1 VPEAEAMMAPYLL
14 RLLCL
19 CLAVFFVVHSLVGMV
34 ISLSGRAAVNAARR
48 MRPRLAA
55 RFLLALRLLP
65 AAFALFVVAGLCVPS
80 YLWLE
85 PEISAEEVGAG
96 CLTAAI
102 LATALWT
109 LSTARGVRAA
119 VRSVR
124 HARVCERLA
133 RLSTVPGS
141 HLFGSHQPVWIL
153 NSQAPVVALVGLFRS
168 RLMISSPVLNALT
181 PGQLAAALRHEEA
194 HRVSRD
200 NLKRLLLMLAP
211 GLLPGFHG
219 FHTMERGWARFSE
232 WAADDDAVE
241 GDAHRSLSLAAA
253 LVRIAR
259 MGGVVSPV
267 PLTTYFLGDSRE
279 ISARVDRL
287 LSPAPAEPARPRN
300 TAVMT
305 AGLALAAACVAGMV
319 HPATLESAHRII
331 EQLIH

>member
-34 ISLSGRAAVNAARR
+34 ISLSGHAAVRAARR

-65 AAFALFVVAGLCVPS
+65 AALALFVVAGLCVPS

-109 LSTARGVRAA
+109 IATARGVRAA

-124 HARVCERLA
+124 HARECERLA

-141 HLFGSHQPVWIL
+141 HLPVWIL
-153 NSQAPVVALVGLFRS
+153 NAQAPVVALAGLFRS

-219 FHTMERGWARFSE
+219 FHTIERGWARFSE

-259 MGGVVSPV
+259 MGGTVSPA

-300 TAVMT
+300 TAVMA